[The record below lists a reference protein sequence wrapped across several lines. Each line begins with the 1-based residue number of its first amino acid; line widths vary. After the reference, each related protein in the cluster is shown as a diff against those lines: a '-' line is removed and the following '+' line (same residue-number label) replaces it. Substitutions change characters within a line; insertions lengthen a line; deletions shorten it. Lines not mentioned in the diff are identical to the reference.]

1 MDFRRFAV
9 PVVVSLVV
17 GGVVYGLS
25 LAGQQSLRA
34 EIEQIKQLKGEAD
47 RRFADVDALVSR
59 VESIDHRVSSVEK
72 TLPASAA
79 APAEEPAP
87 AAAAAAAAPAPAPAE
102 PAAPAPAPCRAAAPA
117 AAPAPDKP

>member
-34 EIEQIKQLKGEAD
+34 EIEQIKQMKGEAD

-59 VESIDHRVSSVEK
+59 LESIDHRVSSVEK

-87 AAAAAAAAPAPAPAE
+87 AAAPAPAVAAPAE
-102 PAAPAPAPCRAAAPA
+102 PAAPAPAPA